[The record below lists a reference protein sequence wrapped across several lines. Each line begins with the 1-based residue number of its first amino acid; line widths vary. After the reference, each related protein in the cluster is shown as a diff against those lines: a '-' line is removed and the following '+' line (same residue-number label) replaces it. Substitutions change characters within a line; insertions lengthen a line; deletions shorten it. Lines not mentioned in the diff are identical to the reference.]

1 MDTSDIPAGSG
12 AGDSSPEPGAGS
24 DIAEVAQM
32 RDMLS
37 AALLADDPTDPLLRL
52 VRSGWAERIVPELP
66 ALRLEQDPIH
76 RHKDVLAHTV
86 AVTAKTSADLRLRL
100 AALFHDIGK
109 PGTRSYE
116 HGKVTFHQHE
126 AVGARI
132 TRRRLKALDYPPDVV
147 ADVTELVRLSGRF
160 KGFSGGWSDA
170 AVRRYARDAGHLLGH
185 LNELVRCDCTTRN
198 RARAEELQHHV
209 DELEERIKQLAESE
223 RRAAE
228 RPLLDGHAV
237 MGRLGIGPG
246 PGIGQALKFLLQL
259 RRESPELTAEETAT
273 RLDDWW
279 AERGD
284 ATG

>member
-12 AGDSSPEPGAGS
+12 AGDSSPKPGAGPH
-24 DIAEVAQM
+24 IAETAQM

-109 PGTRSYE
+109 PDTRSYV

-237 MGRLGIGPG
+237 MQRLGIGPG
-246 PGIGQALKFLLQL
+246 PGIGQALRFLLQL
-259 RRESPELTAEETAT
+259 RRECPDLTAEETAA